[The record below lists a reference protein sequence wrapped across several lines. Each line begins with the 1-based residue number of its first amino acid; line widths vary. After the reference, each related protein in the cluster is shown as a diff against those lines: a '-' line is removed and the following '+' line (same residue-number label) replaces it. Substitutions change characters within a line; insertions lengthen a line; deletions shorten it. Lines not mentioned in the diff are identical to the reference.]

1 MTNNDPPPSRPHWLE
16 RCIYAA
22 YLGSGLL
29 ALAMPLLAFGSGR
42 LVLLVHAA
50 LSLVA
55 ALLFRARLIIDGQ
68 LAACA
73 DEDDAPIARFHA
85 MATGHP
91 NETTTLVA
99 HSLEL
104 ESRRGTPHF
113 DPWEAMLLRRK
124 LSAQR
129 ERS

>member
-1 MTNNDPPPSRPHWLE
+1 MNHNAPAPPRPSRLE

-29 ALAMPLLAFGSGR
+29 ALAMTLLAFGSGQ

-50 LSLVA
+50 LSLIA
-55 ALLFRARLIIDGQ
+55 ALLFRARLVLDGQ

-73 DEDDAPIARFHA
+73 EEDDAPAARFHA
-85 MATGHP
+85 MATGRQ
-91 NETTTLVA
+91 NEAATLA
-99 HSLEL
+99 ARSLEL
-104 ESRRGTPHF
+104 ESRRGTPRF
-113 DPWEAMLLRRK
+113 DPWEALLLRRK
-124 LSAQR
+124 LSAQH